1 MSDKETIENE
11 THADTEN
18 AAPET
23 EQLSEQQLT
32 TLKDQAAKAT
42 QYYEQLLRTAA
53 DLENF
58 KKRAARERQ
67 DAIKYANESLL
78 EKIIPVLD
86 NFEAALAAANAS
98 NTSLQS
104 LQSGVSM
111 IQQQLKSAMGD
122 AGLEEINAAGQP
134 FDPNLHEAISQQ
146 ETSDAPEGQVV
157 QQVRKGYKLRD
168 RLLRPA
174 SVIVAKKP
182 AQNSK

>member
-1 MSDKETIENE
+1 MSDKELIENE
-11 THADTEN
+11 TQP
-18 AAPET
+18 AAEQAAEPLSE
-23 EQLSEQQLT
+23 EQLAEWKEQAG
-32 TLKDQAAKAT
+32 KAA
-42 QYYEQLLRTAA
+42 QYYEQLLRTTA

-67 DAIKYANESLL
+67 EAIKFANESLL

-86 NFEAALAAANAS
+86 NFDAALAAATGP
-98 NTSLQS
+98 NTSVES

-111 IQQQLKSAMGD
+111 IQQQLKSAMGQ
-122 AGLEEINAAGQP
+122 AGLEEINATGQP

-146 ETSDAPEGQVV
+146 ETNDAPEGQVV
-157 QQVRKGYKLRD
+157 QQIRKGYKLRE

-182 AQNSK
+182 AR